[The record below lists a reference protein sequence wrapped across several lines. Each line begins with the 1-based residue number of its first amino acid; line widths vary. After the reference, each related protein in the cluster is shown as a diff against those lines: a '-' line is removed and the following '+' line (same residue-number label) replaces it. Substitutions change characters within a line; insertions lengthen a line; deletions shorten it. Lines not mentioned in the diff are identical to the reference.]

1 MEVITVES
9 TVFKKLME
17 SIEELK
23 TAVNEG
29 FGESG
34 SNQNIKRIWLNKQEV
49 CQMLRIS
56 ERSLQNYRKSGE
68 VPYSKIGSKIFYKV
82 SDIKALMDTKQL

>member
-9 TVFKKLME
+9 TVFKQLME

-23 TAVNEG
+23 IVVNEG
-29 FGESG
+29 FSESG
-34 SNQNIKRIWLNKQEV
+34 SNQKIIRIWLNKHEV

-68 VPYSKIGSKIFYKV
+68 VPYSKIGSKIFYRA
-82 SDIKALMDTKQL
+82 SDIKALMDTK